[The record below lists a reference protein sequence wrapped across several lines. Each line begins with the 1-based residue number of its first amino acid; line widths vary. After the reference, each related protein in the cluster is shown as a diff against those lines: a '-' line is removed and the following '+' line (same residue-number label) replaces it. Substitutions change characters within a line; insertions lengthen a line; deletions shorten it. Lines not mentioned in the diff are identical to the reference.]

1 MKKSILLLFCLWSVF
16 FLLTACGSDD
26 EGKAGKESPPAQV
39 SGQAAQG
46 IQAPGAAASA
56 PAGQPS
62 EASDPATPP
71 AAPVPSLTPEERK
84 KADALVAFFNAAS
97 STLASGRYT
106 LPDALMANARVYL
119 REWRLAPRPKVRS
132 GADAAARLA
141 PPRGLFPAQEEAR
154 LAHYVQDMGKALD
167 SMLAEYRALEKYLAD
182 DSIQDDGVKGKA
194 LVESLG
200 RGHAVFMAARD
211 GFLEIVEARA
221 ARAEEMLL
229 QEHPLKRQILQAGK
243 IFSLFRKAASLLA
256 PEKPDQAQKEALRQL
271 RQELDAAIAVAGRPP
286 FPAAPEVERSFRA
299 FLKEATLFS
308 RSLERGLGEGFYSP
322 LRRDLNDAALRSRE
336 AYNAFVREANQA

>member
-1 MKKSILLLFCLWSVF
+1 MKKSILYLFCLCTVF
-16 FLLTACGSDD
+16 FLTSCGSDNED
-26 EGKAGKESPPAQV
+26 KAGKESPPAQG
-39 SGQAAQG
+39 SDQAAQG
-46 IQAPGAAASA
+46 VQAARTAASA
-56 PAGQPS
+56 PAGRPS
-62 EASDPATPP
+62 TTSDPTAPPP
-71 AAPVPSLTPEERK
+71 ASLPSLTPEERK

-119 REWRLAPRPKVRS
+119 REWRLAPRPKARS

-141 PPRGLFPAQEEAR
+141 PPKGLFPAQEEAR
-154 LAHYVQDMGKALD
+154 LAQYVQDMGKALD

-200 RGHAVFMAARD
+200 KGHAVFMAARD

-221 ARAEEMLL
+221 VRAEEMLL

-256 PEKPDQAQKEALRQL
+256 PEKPDQARKDALKQV

-299 FLKEATLFS
+299 FLKEATHFS

-336 AYNAFVREANQA
+336 AYNAFVREANQT